1 MPLRGFAGLLSGLEV
16 MSTTSFPF
24 DTLARLLGKLYMS
37 AVLMTL
43 AGAGTATTAA
53 SWGECSRRARLLV
66 GDSGVEVVELGFCW
80 AVKDSFCWVET
91 ECFRFNVPAS
101 AEDIDLGAGVR
112 SCPRL
117 HCTLMELGCWDDA
130 GSFRA
135 STAAACSMMI
145 TIMLD
150 T

>member
-1 MPLRGFAGLLSGLEV
+1 M
-16 MSTTSFPF
+16 
-24 DTLARLLGKLYMS
+24 
-37 AVLMTL
+37 
-43 AGAGTATTAA
+43 
-53 SWGECSRRARLLV
+53 
-66 GDSGVEVVELGFCW
+66 
-80 AVKDSFCWVET
+80 ET

-112 SCPRL
+112 SCSRL

-150 T
+150 IEEFKSSVRQINSPAESINLILSECITHAESLFW